1 MLISHEV
8 TFLDDKFAI
17 GITNL
22 TFSKPR
28 YSRSIT
34 LNIIDVQLLNRV
46 QLFETPWTH
55 ARLPYPSP
63 SPRACSSSCPL
74 SHWCY
79 AIVSYTV
86 TPFSSCSQ
94 SFPASRSF
102 PVNQLFPSEG
112 QSIRALTSSSVFP
125 MKMQGWFPVG
135 LTSLISWQ
143 SKGLSRVFFSTSI

>member
-1 MLISHEV
+1 MGPFQMLSNPYCVFAKQIIS
-8 TFLDDKFAI
+8 
-17 GITNL
+17 
-22 TFSKPR
+22 SKPLQKF
-28 YSRSIT
+28 S
-34 LNIIDVQLLNRV
+34 VQFSCSVMSNSLWPHGM
-46 QLFETPWTH
+46 QCD
-55 ARLPYPSP
+55 RLPCPSL
-63 SPRACSSSCPL
+63 SPGACSSSCPL

-112 QSIRALTSSSVFP
+112 QSIGALTSSSVFP